1 MMLCVRA
8 ASLLLTVAATLLT
21 LIPAPWVA
29 AHPSADGRVTAAG
42 TPPAVDTARIEVR
55 LLGRVNRV
63 RRKAGCRPL
72 RAVDGLHATALA
84 HSVAMASQ
92 RTLSHQVP
100 GEAGL
105 RERIA
110 AAGYADASRVGEV
123 VAMGPMSARGALRRW
138 LASPP
143 HRAVLLE
150 CGFRLAGL
158 GVHAVGRQLWWT
170 IDLVRR

>member
-1 MMLCVRA
+1 MRA

-21 LIPAPWVA
+21 LLPAPWVA
-29 AHPSADGRVTAAG
+29 AHPSTHDRATAAG

-55 LLGRVNRV
+55 LLGRVNGV

-72 RAVDGLHATALA
+72 RPVDGLHGTALA
-84 HSVAMASQ
+84 HSAAMAAG

-100 GEAGL
+100 GEASL

-110 AAGYADASRVGEV
+110 AAGYGDASRVGEV
-123 VAMGPMSARGALRRW
+123 VAMGPMSARGAVKRW

-143 HRAVLLE
+143 HRAVLLG
-150 CGFRLAGL
+150 CRFRLAGL
-158 GVHAVGRQLWWT
+158 GVHAAGRQLWWT
-170 IDLVRR
+170 VDLVRP